1 VKPRILIV
9 DDEAKIRALLESL
22 LEEKGYLVSVSGDG
36 KGALEMAASEAPDV
50 LLLDLKM
57 PGMDGL
63 QVLKQLQD
71 SGFEGKVIIMTAF
84 GTIENAVQAMRD
96 GAYDYVSKPFSKEEL
111 FALIERA
118 LEHRRLEVDLS
129 LARRQLKTAFS
140 LSGIIAA
147 DREMLKLI
155 ESVKRIAPTNAPAI
169 ISGESGTGKELFA
182 KAIHQESPRCDR
194 PFIAVN
200 CSAVPGNLV
209 ESELFGYIRGAFSG
223 ADRTKPGLV
232 AAADGGTLFLDEIA
246 ELSMEAQ
253 SKLLRFTQSGEFI
266 PVGGVQAQRV
276 DVRLLAATNRDLE
289 EVVAQGKFRS
299 DLFYRLNVVRLRV
312 PPLRRRSEEIP
323 LFIEHFIRKHGAELG
338 KEAFRFDSEALTR
351 LQAYPWPGN
360 VRELENAVRSA
371 LIMAETTPMTAG
383 SLPIS
388 MRDPAVFEV
397 KPDLS
402 VPLQEGLKRL
412 QVDYERN
419 AIIKA
424 LESTGGNRARAA
436 ALLSVSRNTLFKKLK
451 HYGIS

>member
-1 VKPRILIV
+1 MKPRILIA
-9 DDEAKIRALLESL
+9 DDEAKIRDLLESL
-22 LEEKGYLVSVSGDG
+22 LEERGYLVSVSGDG

-63 QVLKQLQD
+63 QVLKALQD
-71 SGFEGKVIIMTAF
+71 SGFDGKVIIMTAF
-84 GTIENAVQAMRD
+84 GTIESAVQAMRN

-111 FALIERA
+111 FTLIERA

-140 LSGIIAA
+140 LSGIIAV

-169 ISGESGTGKELFA
+169 ISGESGTGKELIA

-209 ESELFGYIRGAFSG
+209 ESELFGYKKGAFSG

-232 AAADGGTLFLDEIA
+232 AAADGGTLFLDEVT
-246 ELSMEAQ
+246 ELSIEAQ

-266 PVGGVQAQRV
+266 PVGGVEEQRV

-289 EVVAQGKFRS
+289 EVVAEGKFRS
-299 DLFYRLNVVRLRV
+299 DLFYRLNVVRLTV
-312 PPLRRRSEEIP
+312 PPLRERTEEIP
-323 LFIEHFIRKHGAELG
+323 LFIEHFIRKHGTELG
-338 KEAFRFDSEALTR
+338 KGTFRFDAEALTQ
-351 LQAYPWPGN
+351 LQSYSWPGN

-371 LIMAETTPMTAG
+371 LIMAETTPMTANA
-383 SLPIS
+383 LPINV
-388 MRDPAVFEV
+388 RDSTAIEV
-397 KPDLS
+397 KPDLN
-402 VPLQEGLKRL
+402 VTLGQGLKRL

-419 AIIKA
+419 AILKA

-436 ALLSVSRNTLFKKLK
+436 ALLGVSRNTLFKKLK